1 MASTNKNKYHESH
14 ILPIMDMTIKD
25 MNELL
30 RDIIQEAKHQPYGWK
45 SIIGHDSL
53 AQAEDICLFH
63 PDVGLYRVKR
73 YQKSPLEFEGVG
85 AKIAR
90 RVDDFPI
97 GHTDSKFEVIQL
109 DMKRL
114 LERVLHSPDPIDAL
128 MQAQSSEVDMD
139 LIMSGPVKRSDPL
152 MSHIT
157 DIYPDEDKL
166 LRKKFRKLTEERFK
180 HFG

>member
-1 MASTNKNKYHESH
+1 MET
-14 ILPIMDMTIKD
+14 TVKD

-30 RDIIQEAKHQPYGWK
+30 RDIIQEAKRRPYGWK
-45 SIIGHDSL
+45 SITGHDKL
-53 AQAEDICLFH
+53 AHAEDICLFH

-97 GHTDSKFEVIQL
+97 GDADSRFEVIQL

-114 LERVLHSPDPIDAL
+114 LERVLRSPDPLDAL
-128 MQAQSSEVDMD
+128 MQAQTSDVDVD

-152 MSHIT
+152 LSHIT
-157 DIYPDEDKL
+157 DTYPDEDKL
-166 LRKKFRKLTEERFK
+166 LRKKFQKLTEERFK
-180 HFG
+180 HYY